1 MKKFVAILVMAG
13 LLMGVGLPASASAI
27 GNWSDG
33 VLYWSR
39 NEVDSLF
46 SPELVRK
53 LNLSSSQRSSLDGLL
68 KRNWSYRSNDRYS
81 SQLEAIFRMGGL
93 GSGSRVVIQRENN
106 NLQTF
111 LTILAFGTMI
121 SQARDDR
128 GYYDQGIRI
137 DDLLYLFYQILD
149 MNQRYSFKIY
159 FDRWYEDR
167 FYRSTDY
174 RVSDRCQWDTCRD
187 LESRLLLSEK
197 QRLEMDRSI
206 RDLYSRQAELEK
218 RYRDMEKEYLKKN
231 WERSSSQNFD
241 RHREELLRARK
252 ESLAPQIE
260 TRDRFRSVLNEQQKR
275 TFDSLN
281 NDIASRQPQHTSQA
295 SVGASNNSSPQVTNM
310 NQVPVEVKQNQKPA
324 VQQNRQSPATVKKNE
339 GPSAGQNNPEPK
351 QGPRKSDGSTI
362 KKPDKN

>member
-39 NEVDSLF
+39 DEVNSLF
-46 SPELVRK
+46 SPELVRT
-53 LNLSSSQRSSLDGLL
+53 LNLSSSQRSSLNGLL
-68 KRNWSYRSNDRYS
+68 NRNWSYRSNDRYS
-81 SQLEAIFRMGGL
+81 SQLEALFRMGGL

-111 LTILAFGTMI
+111 LTILAFGAMV

-149 MNQRYSFKIY
+149 MDQRYCFKTC

-174 RVSDRCQWDTCRD
+174 RGSDRYQWDTFKN
-187 LESRLLLSEK
+187 LENRLRLSER
-197 QRLEMDRSI
+197 QRLDMDRSM
-206 RDLYSRQAELEK
+206 RDLYPRQAELEK
-218 RYRDMEKEYLKKN
+218 RYRDLEKDYLKKN

-252 ESLAPQIE
+252 ESLDPRIE
-260 TRDRFRSVLNEQQKR
+260 ASERFRSVLNEQQRR
-275 TFDSLN
+275 TFDSLK
-281 NDIASRQPQHTSQA
+281 NDIASRQPQWKTQA
-295 SVGASNNSSPQVTNM
+295 SVGAGNNPPPVVVKQDKIHSVQQKK
-310 NQVPVEVKQNQKPA
+310 QVPA
-324 VQQNRQSPATVKKNE
+324 VVMKKND
-339 GPSAGQNNPEPK
+339 GPSAGQNK
-351 QGPRKSDGSTI
+351 QGHDQGPKKHDVPTI
-362 KKPDKN
+362 RKPDKN